1 MGRRPSDRTP
11 PSQRIHL
18 HRDRR
23 ADVCKVVAPKLLL
36 LIFTDLRGWCLWA
49 MICYF
54 RVGREDIQPGMKPYE
69 FVRDLMTGV
78 DPVIGG
84 EPSRG
89 TLFHGAG

>member
-1 MGRRPSDRTP
+1 
-11 PSQRIHL
+11 
-18 HRDRR
+18 
-23 ADVCKVVAPKLLL
+23 
-36 LIFTDLRGWCLWA
+36 

-69 FVRDLMTGV
+69 FVSDLMTGV